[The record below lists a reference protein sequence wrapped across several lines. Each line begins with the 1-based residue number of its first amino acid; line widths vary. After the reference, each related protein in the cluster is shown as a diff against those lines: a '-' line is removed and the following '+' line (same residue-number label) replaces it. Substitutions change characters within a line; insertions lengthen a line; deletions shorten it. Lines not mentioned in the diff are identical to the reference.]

1 MEIQTRDNNLRAVD
15 LKAKCADVGM
25 DTCVRARRVLGNTD
39 RRGGTYEEAQEGS
52 IGEAE
57 RNQCF
62 HRVKHLALEC
72 VMRNVEL

>member
-1 MEIQTRDNNLRAVD
+1 MRAVD
-15 LKAKCADVGM
+15 LKAKRADVGL
-25 DTCVRARRVLGNTD
+25 DACVRARRVLGNMG
-39 RRGGTYEEAQEGS
+39 RRGGTHEKAQEGS

-57 RNQCF
+57 RTQCF